1 MDELSEVVKKIK
13 LEAPPTTGM
22 KRAGSTH
29 SLDSEYT
36 YIYPLKVFMYPLLI
50 SNHISIMN
58 SYMSILAQS
67 TSNIPQLTKT
77 SPAGSQSL
85 YNQPIDVS
93 SATTVDHQPPTL
105 APNQSLP
112 SFPTTGTPWEASFN
126 ASLPPPVSSS
136 SSWATF
142 ITPEKTLDTQS
153 VLSPILTPSDKS
165 SEDEGI
171 KINLSDTS
179 SLDNGVR
186 QSSPQIGSRTSSPL
200 PNSLLPPP
208 PGSTRRRGFEGGGHK
223 SEPSSPNLPIRG
235 ISPVQSQKEQ
245 VMTNPTQ
252 RRSLNQR
259 PISATPL
266 TSPSPLATTT
276 HQSAVQNTSSSS
288 LNTSLTSGPV
298 KQTSGSILPIA
309 IAFQETCNAIFKGS
323 DLSK

>member
-1 MDELSEVVKKIK
+1 
-13 LEAPPTTGM
+13 
-22 KRAGSTH
+22 
-29 SLDSEYT
+29 
-36 YIYPLKVFMYPLLI
+36 
-50 SNHISIMN
+50 
-58 SYMSILAQS
+58 MSILAHS
-67 TSNIPQLTKT
+67 TSNTPQLTKT

-85 YNQPIDVS
+85 YNQPMDLS
-93 SATTVDHQPPTL
+93 SAATVDHQPPTL

-112 SFPTTGTPWEASFN
+112 SFPTTGTPWEASFD

-136 SSWATF
+136 SWATF
-142 ITPEKTLDTQS
+142 VTPEKTLDGQS

-186 QSSPQIGSRTSSPL
+186 QSSPQVGSRTSSPL

-259 PISATPL
+259 PASATPL

-276 HQSAVQNTSSSS
+276 HQSAVQNISSSS

-298 KQTSGSILPIA
+298 KQTSLTSGPVKQTSGPILPIA